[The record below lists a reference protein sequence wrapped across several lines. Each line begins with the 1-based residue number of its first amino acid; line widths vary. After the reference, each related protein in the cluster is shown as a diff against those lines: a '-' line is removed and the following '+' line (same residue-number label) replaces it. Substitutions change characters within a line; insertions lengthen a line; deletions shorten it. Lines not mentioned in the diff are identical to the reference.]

1 MALPR
6 EVYRRIRRKLK
17 PSSSTDEGRRL
28 SRFARSSVLPPGK
41 TLAQAEFISAEH
53 LKSVRAP
60 KMAPSILGVTQ
71 KQLDE
76 LHIAL
81 VKPQE

>member
-1 MALPR
+1 M
-6 EVYRRIRRKLK
+6 
-17 PSSSTDEGRRL
+17 
-28 SRFARSSVLPPGK
+28 
-41 TLAQAEFISAEH
+41 AQAEFISAEH